1 MALNWAYLA
10 AQRLKRLPA
19 VPETWVQSLGRE
31 DPLEKEMATHSSVLA
46 WRIPWTEELGRLQSM
61 GLQRV
66 GHDWTTS
73 LSALNWTL
81 LLLCNHCT
89 FSKFISSTVFLMIIS
104 HNLLSSLTFNIFPP
118 PHLYSV
124 IDLTS
129 NCFSDKEDTIRGEL
143 LQALISHIHTD
154 LYLPMYSDFLLLLW
168 IHFLSFYFLLFSHAA
183 WRVISYFP
191 DQGSNPCPIHWKQGV
206 LTTGQPGMNF
216 LVPSD
221 G

>member
-129 NCFSDKEDTIRGEL
+129 NCFRGHN
-143 LQALISHIHTD
+143 QRRTSTSSHFTHTHWP
-154 LYLPMYSDFLLLLW
+154 LPTHVLW
-168 IHFLSFYFLLFSHAA
+168 LSFVTLDTFSVFLFF
-183 WRVISYFP
+183 I
-191 DQGSNPCPIHWKQGV
+191 I
-206 LTTGQPGMNF
+206 
-216 LVPSD
+216 
-221 G
+221 